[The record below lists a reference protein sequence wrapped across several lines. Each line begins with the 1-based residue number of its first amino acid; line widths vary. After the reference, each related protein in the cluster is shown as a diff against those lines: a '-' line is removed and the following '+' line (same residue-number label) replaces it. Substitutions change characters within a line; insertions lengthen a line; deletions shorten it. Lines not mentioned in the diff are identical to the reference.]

1 MKFFSKFQRKIFYIN
16 NNFLTLVFAESNCTK
31 EKTGYQL
38 FSIYSPDAITLAY
51 NVVCEAIR
59 IREQKLIEENIS
71 KNKYFEVKEQFEG
84 DKNK

>member
-16 NNFLTLVFAESNCTK
+16 NNFLTLILSESNIVK
-31 EKTGYQL
+31 EKTGYQV
-38 FSIYSPDAITLAY
+38 FSIYSPEAILLGY

-59 IREQKLIEENIS
+59 IRELKLIEENKS
-71 KNKYFEVKEQFEG
+71 KNKYLEVKEQFEG